1 MRRAWQHRVS
11 PRAILLDELI
21 ELVDDHVK
29 TVCAT
34 QEADAAKRHR
44 EEEASVTARRLAM
57 ETLGEDQDRS
67 PQNKR
72 LKRDEML
79 KETLL
84 VLKDKAERR
93 LVSSWRWSGSLTKRT
108 CSL

>member
-1 MRRAWQHRVS
+1 
-11 PRAILLDELI
+11 
-21 ELVDDHVK
+21 
-29 TVCAT
+29 
-34 QEADAAKRHR
+34 
-44 EEEASVTARRLAM
+44 M

-108 CSL
+108 CSP